1 MEESDEQERNAIA
14 IGEHIA
20 YIKALRTRDH
30 DRSEKACRAHLT
42 SARETLLRSIV

>member
-1 MEESDEQERNAIA
+1 MKADEQERNAVA

-20 YIKALRTRDH
+20 YIKALQTRDP
-30 DRSEKACRAHLT
+30 DRIEKACRAHLA